1 MLLVCRLLIQL
12 LIIAVII
19 SGTALSESSPSNPL
33 GQQEVVTFLNE
44 TVNWYHARAVEQ
56 EIATNP
62 RDVVFV
68 NDDRPLADQIVR
80 LSFEFARASIPIVN
94 NSSAPGDKSTPS
106 GDTRRQ
112 ALEQTASKLQ
122 DQYNKT
128 RTELDA
134 LREKMDSAPPRRRK
148 AVESQ
153 IAEVQ
158 SELAALQVRQEALRN
173 IMQFIGGA
181 AEPGGLAS
189 EIETFERSV
198 PQFELGR

>member
-44 TVNWYHARAVEQ
+44 TVDWYHARAVEQ
-56 EIATNP
+56 QIATNP
-62 RDVVFV
+62 EDVVFV

-112 ALEQTASKLQ
+112 ALEQADSKLNN
-122 DQYNKT
+122 QYNKT
-128 RTELDA
+128 RAELDA
-134 LREKMDSAPPRRRK
+134 LHAKLDFAPPRHRR

-158 SELAALQVRQEALRN
+158 RASRCASSSGSLAQHNAVHW
-173 IMQFIGGA
+173 GCC
-181 AEPGGLAS
+181 
-189 EIETFERSV
+189 
-198 PQFELGR
+198 